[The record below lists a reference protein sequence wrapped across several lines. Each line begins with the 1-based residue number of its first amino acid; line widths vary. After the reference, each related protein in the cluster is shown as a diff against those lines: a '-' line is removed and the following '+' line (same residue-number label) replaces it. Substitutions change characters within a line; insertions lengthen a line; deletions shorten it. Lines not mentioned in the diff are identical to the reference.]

1 MKGKLIV
8 LNLNVNKITCCRKI
22 FKMRI
27 QLHDN
32 VDPSESMEED
42 INEGNQDILDC
53 LLEEIDYA
61 IEEMEGNM

>member
-1 MKGKLIV
+1 
-8 LNLNVNKITCCRKI
+8 
-22 FKMRI
+22 MRI